1 VPRPGDPCFGTAP
14 AGKQYP
20 MIKKLPGL
28 VWILFLVAMA
38 ERKLAPGTFSR
49 LLGARPDAA

>member
-1 VPRPGDPCFGTAP
+1 M
-14 AGKQYP
+14 GKHYP

-38 ERKLAPGTFSR
+38 ERKLAPGTFRR
-49 LLGARPDAA
+49 LLQTLP

>member
-1 VPRPGDPCFGTAP
+1 VVPRPGDPRFGTAP
-14 AGKQYP
+14 VGKHYP

-38 ERKLAPGTFSR
+38 ERKLAPGTFRR
-49 LLGARPDAA
+49 LLQTLP